1 MDAIPKTVVCNG
13 ASTLAWELAYS
24 RGVDFLSQRRVNVY
38 LDKSPAILLFV
49 RALVARLGRDEVRM
63 NEIPSA
69 RLDREG
75 VAALNHMEGAL
86 ELLNGCE
93 GAWDVGAHLDLAIC
107 RLRDLLEFNGIEVV
121 PRPPEPT

>member
-1 MDAIPKTVVCNG
+1 
-13 ASTLAWELAYS
+13 
-24 RGVDFLSQRRVNVY
+24 
-38 LDKSPAILLFV
+38 
-49 RALVARLGRDEVRM
+49 M
-63 NEIPSA
+63 NEIPLA

-107 RLRDLLEFNGIEVV
+107 RLRDLLEFNGIEVA
-121 PRPPEPT
+121 PRPLEPF